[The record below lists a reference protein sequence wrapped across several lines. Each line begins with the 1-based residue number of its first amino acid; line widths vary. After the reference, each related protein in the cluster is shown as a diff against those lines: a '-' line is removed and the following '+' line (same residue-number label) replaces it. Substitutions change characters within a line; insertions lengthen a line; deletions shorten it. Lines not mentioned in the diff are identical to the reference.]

1 LKKDYELN
9 SKSGGSMPK
18 IIKNVKDKIIY
29 SATKRFE
36 TLEYDQVDMKSIAL
50 DANIAVGTLYNY
62 YSNKKDIFNAVFDN
76 SWEETIKNVA
86 RINYVRGHEIEFVR
100 KSLEKIYDD
109 MFDKKHMI
117 SQYLTVNSNA
127 LEMQLREDL
136 HFEEEKSDNVIRR
149 KLLLQIENQIKE
161 WNEIGIVNIDEGMEV
176 RFVGILFMDIW
187 SLIVAF
193 PEEREK
199 NLLVLNKLVKNMLF

>member
-1 LKKDYELN
+1 
-9 SKSGGSMPK
+9 MPK

-199 NLLVLNKLVKNMLF
+199 NLLFLNKLVKNMLF

>member
-1 LKKDYELN
+1 
-9 SKSGGSMPK
+9 MPK

-36 TLEYDQVDMKSIAL
+36 TLEYDKVDMKSIAL

-199 NLLVLNKLVKNMLF
+199 NLLFLNKLVKNMLF